1 MARELLSLMM
11 IDTEINGAPV
21 KKLSQTH
28 EKPRDQ
34 ENRWCMCGS
43 GLARDDDDSVCQT
56 EVMPSRASR
65 SVAPAPPQ
73 IRVTPYLSLLQIP
86 APVLLAHL
94 AHKLAVLGV
103 FHRQVHL

>member
-21 KKLSQTH
+21 KKLSQKH

-43 GLARDDDDSVCQT
+43 GLARDDDSVSQT

-65 SVAPAPPQ
+65 APPQ
-73 IRVTPYLSLLQIP
+73 IQVTPYLSLLQIP

-94 AHKLAVLGV
+94 AHKLAILGV